1 MICWANVVLSQILI
15 TDGNEALMADEHQHS
30 HDHDHEHDEDEVII
44 LEDENGQEHQFV
56 LGEVLTV
63 DGKDYAVLLPVDNET
78 EEGVIFRIDGE
89 EGDQMVL
96 SEIDN
101 DDEWQKVVDAYND
114 DLFDDEAE
122 DEQ

>member
-1 MICWANVVLSQILI
+1 
-15 TDGNEALMADEHQHS
+15 MADEHQHT
-30 HDHDHEHDEDEVII
+30 HDHEHDEDEVIV
-44 LEDENGQEHQFV
+44 LEDENGQEHQFI

-63 DGKDYAVLLPVDNET
+63 EGKDYAVLLPIDEEL

-96 SEIDN
+96 AEIED

-114 DLFDDEAE
+114 DLFDEEEDEA
-122 DEQ
+122 